1 MMLPE
6 TRTRKLDVDDNEYF
20 KESLLITPIL
30 GSTN

>member
-6 TRTRKLDVDDNEYF
+6 TRTRKLDADDNEYC
-20 KESLLITPIL
+20 KESLITPIL